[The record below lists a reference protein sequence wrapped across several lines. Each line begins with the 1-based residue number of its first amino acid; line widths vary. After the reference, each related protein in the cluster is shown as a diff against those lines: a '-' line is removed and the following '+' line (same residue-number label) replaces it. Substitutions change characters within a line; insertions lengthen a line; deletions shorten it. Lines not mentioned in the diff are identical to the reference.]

1 MEYWF
6 EVTTMNEDVCKEL
19 QKEYNG
25 VTDYDIHIKYSKNA
39 DGLCTLYMV
48 SNAKN
53 EEENIAAK
61 KMFDRIWLE
70 DTMKMVFGH
79 LFGHLKATR
88 KKITTKGKE

>member
-6 EVTTMNEDVCKEL
+6 EETTMNEDICKEL

-25 VTDYDIHIKYSKNA
+25 VTVYDIHIKYSKNA

-61 KMFDRIWLE
+61 KMFYRILYI
-70 DTMKMVFGH
+70 DSIKMMMRDYFEQEII
-79 LFGHLKATR
+79 
-88 KKITTKGKE
+88 KKQKERSK

>member
-6 EVTTMNEDVCKEL
+6 KEIFDEDFCKYL

-61 KMFDRIWLE
+61 KMFDRILLE
-70 DTMKMVFGH
+70 DTMKKVFDI
-79 LFGHLKATR
+79 FKATR
-88 KKITTKGKE
+88 KRIIKQKERSK